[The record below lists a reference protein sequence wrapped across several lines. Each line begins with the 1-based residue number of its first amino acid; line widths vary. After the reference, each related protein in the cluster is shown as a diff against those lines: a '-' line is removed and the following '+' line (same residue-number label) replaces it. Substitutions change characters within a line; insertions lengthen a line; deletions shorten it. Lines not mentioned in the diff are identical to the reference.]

1 MNTLDFDKRMNST
14 LDYQFFVFIVSNWHY
29 LLYSTSQ
36 IHILFHNIF
45 QQYDFL

>member
-29 LLYSTSQ
+29 LLYSLV
-36 IHILFHNIF
+36 ILNESNSYIIS
-45 QQYDFL
+45 